1 MLLHEFHKASHVLLL
16 VPCEA
21 RVEII
26 LEALEDGRVLI
37 QGCLEAKLQG
47 CAAFELRRRSTLLCR
62 LPQREGA
69 QRRELHRKLR
79 LKLVTEA
86 MQDGRRFLAVAIEV
100 HVLRLRVI
108 NEVRLVLH
116 NETLERRRMLHLLV
130 PREARVE
137 IAPEALEVGR
147 VPFQGCLKAKLP
159 GCAASELRRRR
170 TRLRRLPQRE
180 GAQRVWPHL
189 PLSSQRSLA
198 DIYWIEACSAAEHEM
213 AADSKQ
219 GVALAAGIPVHGGNE
234 ANAEAVQSRQPELHL
249 PSP

>member
-1 MLLHEFHKASHVLLL
+1 M
-16 VPCEA
+16 
-21 RVEII
+21 R
-26 LEALEDGRVLI
+26 
-37 QGCLEAKLQG
+37 
-47 CAAFELRRRSTLLCR
+47 
-62 LPQREGA
+62 
-69 QRRELHRKLR
+69 
-79 LKLVTEA
+79 
-86 MQDGRRFLAVAIEV
+86 
-100 HVLRLRVI
+100 
-108 NEVRLVLH
+108 
-116 NETLERRRMLHLLV
+116 
-130 PREARVE
+130 PREAREE

-249 PSP
+249 PSPELVGVDAGQSQRSMATPVAIITEVTDGYLQGSSLLSGRT